1 MPRLTFC
8 GAARTVTGSTHLL
21 QVGQR
26 RLLLDC
32 GMFQG
37 RRKEA
42 FERNRCLRFD
52 VKSVDKVLLSH
63 AHLDHCGNLPSMV
76 RAGYRGPI
84 LATAATADLARVMLM
99 DSAEIQE
106 SDVAYVNRQR
116 RQEGRKPFEPL
127 YSIADARRTISRF
140 EVVDYQSDLEVLPGV
155 TVRFVD
161 AGHMLGS
168 ASIRI
173 EMRQPGER
181 NQVLLFSGDIGR
193 RETPILRDP
202 EIVEGATHVLMEST
216 YGNRLHPPRED
227 ADRILRDAIH
237 RTAERGAPLMI
248 PAFAVGRTQELIYRL
263 NSLAEADHLPNIPV
277 FIDSPMA
284 TEALEVFRDHP
295 ECFDD
300 ETISRI
306 SSEPDQDPLQFRHLN
321 IIRTAEQSRRLNDYH
336 GPCVIVAASGMC
348 ESGRILHHLKHH
360 LGNPDATVLFSGFQA
375 PETLGRYLLEGHNPV
390 PVLGR
395 SVQVR
400 AEVLRMEGLSGHA
413 DQHELLEWLERVR
426 AVGEVQGVAL
436 VHGEPEAADA
446 LALAIRSSGLAEVRT
461 PIAGEIWEF

>member
-1 MPRLTFC
+1 MPSLAFC

-21 QVGQR
+21 QIGER

-52 VKSVDKVLLSH
+52 IKSLDKVLLSH
-63 AHLDHCGNLPSMV
+63 AHLDHCGNLPSLV
-76 RAGYRGPI
+76 KAGYRGPI

-116 RQEGRKPFEPL
+116 RAEGRKAFEPL
-127 YSIADARRTISRF
+127 YTLADARRTIARF
-140 EVVDYQSDLEVLPGV
+140 EVVDYQADIEVLPGV
-155 TVRFVD
+155 VARFVD

-168 ASIRI
+168 ASIRL
-173 EMRQPGER
+173 EMREPSGAST
-181 NQVLLFSGDIGR
+181 VLLFSGDIGR
-193 RETPILRDP
+193 YDTPILRDP
-202 EIVEGATHVLMEST
+202 EIISGATHVLMEST
-216 YGNRLHPPRED
+216 YGNRFHPPRED

-237 RTAERGAPLMI
+237 RTAERGAPLLI

-263 NSLAEADHLPNIPV
+263 NGLAEADHLPEIPV

-306 SSEPDQDPLQFRHLN
+306 SSESDQDPLHFRHLT

-360 LGNPDATVLFSGFQA
+360 LSDPDATVLFSGFQA
-375 PETLGRYLLEGHNPV
+375 PETLGRYLLEGRNPV

-395 SVQVR
+395 SIEVR

-413 DQHELLEWLERVR
+413 DQRELLEWLERVR
-426 AVGEVQGVAL
+426 EVGDVRGVAL
-436 VHGEPEAADA
+436 VHGEPEASDK
-446 LALAIRSSGLAEVRT
+446 LAELIRASGVSDVRT
-461 PIAGEIWEF
+461 PSPGDVWEF